1 LLPRDKEQVTHYAQ
15 AAFKGVR
22 VVADALDIADI
33 ALDCDLFI
41 GAGGT
46 MTREMAVL
54 GVPTISVY
62 QETLLDVDRYLLKV
76 GAMVH
81 RLSLTANEALQHLER
96 SARRPANQELLEK
109 GLQAYELIKS
119 TVLTA

>member
-1 LLPRDKEQVTHYAQ
+1 VKHYAQ
-15 AAFKGVR
+15 ATFTRVR
-22 VVADALDIADI
+22 VVAGALHIADI

-62 QETLLDVDRYLLKV
+62 QETLLNVDRYLLKV
-76 GAMVH
+76 GAMAH
-81 RLSLTANEALQHLER
+81 RLSLTANEALQYLER

-109 GLQAYELIKS
+109 GLQAYELVKS
-119 TVLTA
+119 TVLTAR